1 MDAKE
6 ITADVKNELNKGIEK
21 LATLRDEAKLHIHLA
36 ALDAKQEWDEKLDP
50 KITELQGSAEKLGES
65 GKEKVQE
72 LVKAVEEFVTKLR
85 NKASAS

>member
-6 ITADVKNELNKGIEK
+6 ITADVKNELNKSLEK

-50 KITELQGSAEKLGES
+50 KITELQGSAQQLGDAS
-65 GKEKVQE
+65 KEKVQE
-72 LVKAVEEFVTKLR
+72 LVKSVEDFVAKLR
-85 NKASAS
+85 NKSSAS

>member
-6 ITADVKNELNKGIEK
+6 ITADVKNELSKSLEK

-50 KITELQGSAEKLGES
+50 KITELQGTAQQLGDAS
-65 GKEKVQE
+65 KEKVQE
-72 LVKAVEEFVTKLR
+72 LVKSVEDFVAKLR
-85 NKASAS
+85 SKASAS